1 MNLKYQLFPFIG
13 FFAKHFQT
21 PFECLI
27 EDIICNQEWL
37 NTINVTG
44 EKLWSLTMWRLLKN
58 KSEHKDFNW

>member
-37 NTINVTG
+37 NNKCDRRKALEPDNVKVTQ
-44 EKLWSLTMWRLLKN
+44 EQI
-58 KSEHKDFNW
+58 